1 MSDTVHGTDTS
12 QRPVLRTLATSFGFG
27 AAALVAGTGLTTA
40 GDTDG
45 GRENSQSSAASRKEP
60 LYVHGPTTRYQ
71 WIENHPPGVLGEL
84 ENTSERTVWMARL
97 DVEFYDED
105 GRQVGSRAQYFLGV
119 RPGEGREISLPVD
132 DDSFDDRS
140 VALTSGVLDTILGD
154 GRIISER
161 TNPKNRR

>member
-1 MSDTVHGTDTS
+1 MRNTVHGTNTS
-12 QRPVLRTLATSFGFG
+12 RQTVLRTLATSFGFG
-27 AAALVAGTGLTTA
+27 AAALVAGTGFTIA

-71 WIENHPPGVLGEL
+71 WIENHPPGVFGEL

-97 DVEFYDED
+97 DVEFYDKD
-105 GRQVGSRAQYFLGV
+105 GQQVGSRAQYFLRV
-119 RPGEGREISLPVD
+119 RPGESREISLPVD

-154 GRIISER
+154 SRIVSER
-161 TNPKNRR
+161 MNPRSRR